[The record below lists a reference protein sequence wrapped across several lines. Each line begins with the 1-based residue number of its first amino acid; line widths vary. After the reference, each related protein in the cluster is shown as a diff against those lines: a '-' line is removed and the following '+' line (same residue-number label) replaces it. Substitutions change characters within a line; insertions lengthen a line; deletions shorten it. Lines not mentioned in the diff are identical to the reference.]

1 MSADSGVMPA
11 VDGVTPDLLPDK
23 DRVYCTRRQAKAN
36 IKTRDSAFCT
46 LCRVFS
52 LTFLFRVF

>member
-11 VDGVTPDLLPDK
+11 VDGVTPGLLPDK
-23 DRVYCTRRQAKAN
+23 DRVYCTRRQN
-36 IKTRDSAFCT
+36 QTHIRTRDSAFCT